1 MFSQYVLTSFLRA
14 AYQKTDSPRKDCWCF
29 AEKP

>member
-14 AYQKTDSPRKDCWCF
+14 AYQKTDSPRKDWCF
-29 AEKP
+29 V